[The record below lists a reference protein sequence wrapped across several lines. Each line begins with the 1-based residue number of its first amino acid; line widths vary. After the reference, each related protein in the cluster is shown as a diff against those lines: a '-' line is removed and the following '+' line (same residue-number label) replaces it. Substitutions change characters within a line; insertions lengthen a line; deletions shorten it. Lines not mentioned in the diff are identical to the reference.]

1 MAEQRG
7 SARYEASYQ
16 TVLDAVAL
24 VPSAQRTTPGVCGDW
39 SLKDVLGH
47 LAFWDGDLAVELEA
61 KKNGV
66 TLPTSSERDWQAI
79 NSEQAAIRAEWD
91 WDDVLREVRE
101 NHDRLVPVLN
111 DPGEN
116 PNDEPIHE
124 HWDEHHAQ
132 IDAWLTANGHAKD
145 DLAPER
151 SRDLYEELR
160 RSAVQTALGV
170 PETLCDEPGVCGSWS
185 LKELMG
191 HLAFWDSRVADR
203 LEARKA
209 GRTWQRDSRSYD
221 VINAEAAAARSTCTW
236 DEIQAEL
243 AETHA
248 RLLPLLS
255 DPGEEGDY
263 RIYMH
268 WREHGAQIEAWA
280 AAHSHV

>member
-1 MAEQRG
+1 MFLSPVQTKGISQIGRAALVLT
-7 SARYEASYQ
+7 ARWCYFEYLMDDGMNSP
-16 TVLDAVAL
+16 DAVPADSSQTAKELLPL
-24 VPSAQRTTPGVCGDW
+24 V
-39 SLKDVLGH
+39 
-47 LAFWDGDLAVELEA
+47 
-61 KKNGV
+61 
-66 TLPTSSERDWQAI
+66 
-79 NSEQAAIRAEWD
+79 
-91 WDDVLREVRE
+91 
-101 NHDRLVPVLN
+101 
-111 DPGEN
+111 
-116 PNDEPIHE
+116 
-124 HWDEHHAQ
+124 
-132 IDAWLTANGHAKD
+132 
-145 DLAPER
+145 
-151 SRDLYEELR
+151 YEELR